1 MTTSERLGYIY
12 KNVYCTWSDLGLE
25 IFCSSFH
32 SSSVVLVTD
41 KPCSQQLSHTVP
53 YATQTTAGVDPPL
66 IPSPLFLI
74 DSLHHYIYLG
84 ALSVLILM
92 ELFWFGML
100 LITFGWICTKSG
112 KNSYISRIVNPDN
125 CQDYHLQLQNDFL
138 LFWIRITSHSVW
150 CLIIKFNIFTDLNSK
165 FIFLSAAL

>member
-1 MTTSERLGYIY
+1 MIKRWDYNIMTTSERLGYIY

-25 IFCSSFH
+25 IFGSSFH
-32 SSSVVLVTD
+32 SFSAVLVTY

-74 DSLHHYIYLG
+74 DSLHHYMYLR
-84 ALSVLILM
+84 ASSVLIPL

-112 KNSYISRIVNPDN
+112 KNSYI
-125 CQDYHLQLQNDFL
+125 QNSKPWQVSSNEWMIFL
-138 LFWIRITSHSVW
+138 PFWIRMTSHSIW
-150 CLIIKFNIFTDLNSK
+150 CLLITFNIFTG
-165 FIFLSAAL
+165 